1 MKVAIPQ
8 PLQPQAM
15 IPSLSAMLPGYK
27 LYMRG
32 GKIIVAEKSAAVG
45 ATLFFR
51 KDKVIVNGNF
61 PNMGVQM
68 LFILAVVLL
77 GFLIPLII
85 YFVTVYKS
93 QKASEQEVG
102 AALQALVSGAGAQPG
117 YGQPGYGQPGYGPR

>member
-8 PLQPQAM
+8 PLQPQAL
-15 IPSLSAMLPGYK
+15 IPSLSQMLPGYK

-32 GKIIVAEKSAAVG
+32 GKILVAEKSAAVG

-51 KDKVIVNGNF
+51 KDKVVVNGNF

-68 LFILAVVLL
+68 VFVLALVFL
-77 GFLIPLII
+77 GILIPLII
-85 YFVTVYKS
+85 YFLTVYKS

-102 AALQALVSGAGAQPG
+102 AALQALVSGAGAQQG
-117 YGQPGYGQPGYGPR
+117 YGQPGYAPQ